1 MITGEGGDGN
11 SPITS
16 PAQAA
21 RTPANT
27 QKARNRNGPLP
38 RNGTLLTSP
47 VRGEPRGGLFR
58 REVYA
63 RRVSL
68 YRFQEPIP
76 MLTSPVLVAA
86 FDGWIDAAG
95 AATACAN
102 HVAESGRVVAS
113 FDVDSLNDY
122 RARRPV
128 LDVVD
133 GVLARMQWPDI
144 LLRHIEIGG
153 RDILVLV
160 GPEPDYKWKQLGDD
174 VLELARRLGV
184 VEWISL
190 GAIPAAVPHTRP
202 VPVLATASTDA
213 SLRDGEQQGPGGVLR
228 VPAAA
233 LSALEMTVAAAGIPA
248 IGYYAQVPHYIGAA
262 AYAPAS
268 LALLQHLERRL
279 GVTIPLGTL
288 GDDALAQRERLD
300 AAIAEDDDSREY
312 LERLEAL
319 ASEERVP
326 SGDEIASEIER
337 YLKEQS

>member
-1 MITGEGGDGN
+1 
-11 SPITS
+11 
-16 PAQAA
+16 
-21 RTPANT
+21 
-27 QKARNRNGPLP
+27 
-38 RNGTLLTSP
+38 
-47 VRGEPRGGLFR
+47 
-58 REVYA
+58 
-63 RRVSL
+63 VSL
-68 YRFQEPIP
+68 YRLQDPIP
-76 MLTSPVLVAA
+76 VLSAPVLLAA

-102 HVAESGRVVAS
+102 HVAEEGRVVAS

-133 GVLARMQWPDI
+133 GVLARIQWPDI
-144 LLRHIEIGG
+144 MLRHIRVGD

-160 GPEPDYKWKQLGDD
+160 GPEPDYKWKQLGED
-174 VLELARRLGV
+174 VVELARRLGV

-202 VPVLATASTDA
+202 VPVLATASTGA
-213 SLRDGEQQGPGGVLR
+213 SLRDGEQQGPGGILR

-233 LSALEMTVAAAGIPA
+233 LSAVEMTVAGAGIPA

-262 AYAPAS
+262 AYAPAT

-288 GDDALAQRERLD
+288 GDDAVAQRQRLD
-300 AAIAEDDDSREY
+300 AAIAEDEDSREY
-312 LERLEAL
+312 LARLEAL
-319 ASEERVP
+319 ASEERMP
-326 SGDEIASEIER
+326 SGDELASEIER
-337 YLKEQS
+337 YLKEQT

>member
-1 MITGEGGDGN
+1 
-11 SPITS
+11 
-16 PAQAA
+16 
-21 RTPANT
+21 
-27 QKARNRNGPLP
+27 
-38 RNGTLLTSP
+38 
-47 VRGEPRGGLFR
+47 
-58 REVYA
+58 
-63 RRVSL
+63 VSL
-68 YRFQEPIP
+68 YR
-76 MLTSPVLVAA
+76 LTDPVPTLVAPVMIAA

-102 HVAESGRVVAS
+102 HLAEKGQVVAS

-144 LLRHIEIGG
+144 VLRHAKVAG
-153 RDILVLV
+153 RDLLVLV
-160 GPEPDYKWKQLGDD
+160 GPEPDYKWKQLGID
-174 VLELARRLGV
+174 VLELVLRLGV
-184 VEWISL
+184 IEWISL

-202 VPVLATASTDA
+202 VPVLATASPEA
-213 SLRDGEQQGPGGVLR
+213 ILRDGEQQGPGGVLR

-233 LSALEMTVAAAGIPA
+233 LSAIEMTVAGAGIPA
-248 IGYYAQVPHYIGAA
+248 IGYYAQVPHYVGTN
-262 AYAPAS
+262 AYVPAT

-279 GVTIPLGTL
+279 GITMPLGS
-288 GDDALAQRERLD
+288 LADEAIEQRQRLD

-312 LERLEAL
+312 LGRLESL

-337 YLKEQS
+337 YLRRQTGSGEGGEGGPREQP

>member
-1 MITGEGGDGN
+1 M
-11 SPITS
+11 
-16 PAQAA
+16 
-21 RTPANT
+21 
-27 QKARNRNGPLP
+27 
-38 RNGTLLTSP
+38 
-47 VRGEPRGGLFR
+47 
-58 REVYA
+58 
-63 RRVSL
+63 SL
-68 YRFQEPIP
+68 YRLQEQIP
-76 MLTSPVLVAA
+76 MLTAPVLVAA

-102 HVAESGRVVAS
+102 HVAEGGRVVAS

-144 LLRHIEIGG
+144 VLRHVAVDG
-153 RDILVLV
+153 RDVLVLV

-174 VLELARRLGV
+174 LLELALRLGV

-213 SLRDGEQQGPGGVLR
+213 SLRDGEQQGPGGILR

-233 LSALEMTVAAAGIPA
+233 LSAVEMTVAGAGIPA
-248 IGYYAQVPHYIGAA
+248 VGYYAQVPHYIGAS
-262 AYAPAS
+262 AYAPAT

-300 AAIAEDDDSREY
+300 AAIAEDEDSKEY
-312 LERLEAL
+312 LARLEAL
-319 ASEERVP
+319 ASEERMP

-337 YLKEQS
+337 YLKEQT

>member
-1 MITGEGGDGN
+1 MSD
-11 SPITS
+11 PV
-16 PAQAA
+16 PPLAA
-21 RTPANT
+21 
-27 QKARNRNGPLP
+27 
-38 RNGTLLTSP
+38 
-47 VRGEPRGGLFR
+47 
-58 REVYA
+58 
-63 RRVSL
+63 
-68 YRFQEPIP
+68 
-76 MLTSPVLVAA
+76 PVLVAA

-102 HVAESGRVVAS
+102 HLAEGGEVLAS

-144 LLRHIEIGG
+144 VLRHVRLGG
-153 RDILVLV
+153 RDLLVLV
-160 GPEPDYKWKQLGDD
+160 GPEPDYKWKQLGND
-174 VLELARRLGV
+174 VMDLAIRLGV

-213 SLRDGEQQGPGGVLR
+213 TLRDGEQQGPGGILR

-233 LSALEMTVAAAGIPA
+233 LSAIEMTVAGAGIPA
-248 IGYYAQVPHYIGAA
+248 IGYYAQVPHYVGTS
-262 AYAPAS
+262 AYAPAT

-279 GVTIPLGTL
+279 GIALPLGS
-288 GDDALAQRERLD
+288 LADEAIEQRQRLD
-300 AAIAEDDDSREY
+300 AAIAEDEDSREY
-312 LERLEAL
+312 LGRLESL

-337 YLKEQS
+337 YLRQAGSGGDGGEGPREQS

>member
-1 MITGEGGDGN
+1 MLGG
-11 SPITS
+11 
-16 PAQAA
+16 
-21 RTPANT
+21 
-27 QKARNRNGPLP
+27 
-38 RNGTLLTSP
+38 
-47 VRGEPRGGLFR
+47 
-58 REVYA
+58 
-63 RRVSL
+63 VSL
-68 YRFQEPIP
+68 YR
-76 MLTSPVLVAA
+76 MADPVPPLVAPVMVAA

-102 HVAESGRVVAS
+102 HLAKDAEVLAS

-144 LLRHIEIGG
+144 VLRHARVAG
-153 RDILVLV
+153 RDLLVLV
-160 GPEPDYKWKQLGDD
+160 GPEPDYKWKQLGVD
-174 VLELARRLGV
+174 VMELALRLGV

-202 VPVLATASTDA
+202 VPVLATASSEA
-213 SLRDGEQQGPGGVLR
+213 NLRDGEQQGPGGVLR

-233 LSALEMTVAAAGIPA
+233 LSAIEMTVAGAGIPA
-248 IGYYAQVPHYIGAA
+248 IGYYAQVPHYVGTG
-262 AYAPAS
+262 AYAPAT

-279 GVTIPLGTL
+279 GVTMPLGS
-288 GDDALAQRERLD
+288 LADEAIEQRQRLD
-300 AAIAEDDDSREY
+300 AAIAEDEDSREY
-312 LERLEAL
+312 LGRLESL

-337 YLKEQS
+337 YLQRQTGSGGGDGDAGPREQS

>member
-1 MITGEGGDGN
+1 
-11 SPITS
+11 
-16 PAQAA
+16 
-21 RTPANT
+21 
-27 QKARNRNGPLP
+27 
-38 RNGTLLTSP
+38 
-47 VRGEPRGGLFR
+47 
-58 REVYA
+58 
-63 RRVSL
+63 VSL
-68 YRFQEPIP
+68 YRLQEQIP
-76 MLTSPVLVAA
+76 MLTAPVLVAA

-102 HVAESGRVVAS
+102 HVAEGGRVVAS

-144 LLRHIEIGG
+144 TLRHVAFDG
-153 RDILVLV
+153 RDVLVLV
-160 GPEPDYKWKQLGDD
+160 GPEPDYKWKQLGDEL
-174 VLELARRLGV
+174 LELALRLGV

-233 LSALEMTVAAAGIPA
+233 LSAVEMTVAAAGIPA
-248 IGYYAQVPHYIGAA
+248 IGYYAQVPHYIGAS
-262 AYAPAS
+262 AYAPAT

-279 GVTIPLGTL
+279 GVTIPLRTL
-288 GDDALAQRERLD
+288 GDDAIAQRERLD
-300 AAIAEDDDSREY
+300 VAIAEDEDSKEY
-312 LERLEAL
+312 LTRLEAL
-319 ASEERVP
+319 ASEERMP

-337 YLKEQS
+337 YLKEQT

>member
-1 MITGEGGDGN
+1 
-11 SPITS
+11 
-16 PAQAA
+16 
-21 RTPANT
+21 
-27 QKARNRNGPLP
+27 
-38 RNGTLLTSP
+38 
-47 VRGEPRGGLFR
+47 
-58 REVYA
+58 
-63 RRVSL
+63 VSL
-68 YRFQEPIP
+68 YR
-76 MLTSPVLVAA
+76 LTDPVPTLVAPVMIAA

-102 HVAESGRVVAS
+102 HLAEKGQVVAS

-144 LLRHIEIGG
+144 VLRHAKVAG
-153 RDILVLV
+153 RDLLVLV
-160 GPEPDYKWKQLGDD
+160 GPEPDYKWKQLGID
-174 VLELARRLGV
+174 VLELVLRLGV
-184 VEWISL
+184 IEWISL

-202 VPVLATASTDA
+202 VPVLATASPEA
-213 SLRDGEQQGPGGVLR
+213 ILRDGEQQGPGGVLR

-233 LSALEMTVAAAGIPA
+233 LSAIEMTVAGAGIPA
-248 IGYYAQVPHYIGAA
+248 IGYYAQVPHYVGTN
-262 AYAPAS
+262 AYAPAT

-279 GVTIPLGTL
+279 GITMPLGS
-288 GDDALAQRERLD
+288 LADEAIEQRQRLD

-312 LERLEAL
+312 LGRLESL

-337 YLKEQS
+337 YLRRQTGSGEGGEGGPREQP

>member
-1 MITGEGGDGN
+1 M
-11 SPITS
+11 
-16 PAQAA
+16 
-21 RTPANT
+21 
-27 QKARNRNGPLP
+27 
-38 RNGTLLTSP
+38 
-47 VRGEPRGGLFR
+47 R
-58 REVYA
+58 REMAREARGYA

-68 YRFQEPIP
+68 YRLEEPTP
-76 MLTSPVLVAA
+76 ELVAPVLVAA

-102 HVAESGRVVAS
+102 QVAEDGDVLAS

-133 GVLARMQWPDI
+133 GVLARLQWPDI
-144 LLRHIEIGG
+144 LLRHVTIGG

-174 VLELARRLGV
+174 VLELALRLGV

-213 SLRDGEQQGPGGVLR
+213 HLRDGELQGPGGVLR

-233 LSALEMTVAAAGIPA
+233 LSAVEMTVAGAGIPA
-248 IGYYAQVPHYIGAA
+248 VGYYAQVPHYIGTSP
-262 AYAPAS
+262 YAPAT
-268 LALLQHLERRL
+268 LALLEHLERRL
-279 GVTIPLGTL
+279 SVTIPLGAL
-288 GDDALAQRERLD
+288 GDDAVAQRQRLD
-300 AAIAEDDDSREY
+300 AAIADDEDSREY
-312 LERLEAL
+312 LTRLEAL
-319 ASEERVP
+319 ASEERMP
-326 SGDEIASEIER
+326 TGDELASEIER
-337 YLKEQS
+337 YLRQTGGPEGESGPREQS

>member
-1 MITGEGGDGN
+1 VN
-11 SPITS
+11 
-16 PAQAA
+16 
-21 RTPANT
+21 
-27 QKARNRNGPLP
+27 
-38 RNGTLLTSP
+38 
-47 VRGEPRGGLFR
+47 
-58 REVYA
+58 
-63 RRVSL
+63 L
-68 YRFQEPIP
+68 YRLQDPIP
-76 MLTSPVLVAA
+76 VLSAPVLLAA

-102 HVAESGRVVAS
+102 HVAEGGRTVAS

-133 GVLARMQWPDI
+133 GVLARIQWPDI
-144 LLRHIEIGG
+144 LLRHIRVSD

-160 GPEPDYKWKQLGDD
+160 GPEPDYKWKQLGED
-174 VLELARRLGV
+174 VVELARRLGV

-202 VPVLATASTDA
+202 VPVLATASTEA
-213 SLRDGEQQGPGGVLR
+213 SLRDGEQQGPGGILR

-233 LSALEMTVAAAGIPA
+233 LSAVEMTVTGAGIPA

-262 AYAPAS
+262 AYAPAT

-288 GDDALAQRERLD
+288 GDDALAQRQRLD
-300 AAIAEDDDSREY
+300 AAIAEDEDSREY
-312 LERLEAL
+312 LARLEAL
-319 ASEERVP
+319 ASEERMP

-337 YLKEQS
+337 YLKEQT

>member
-1 MITGEGGDGN
+1 MLGG
-11 SPITS
+11 
-16 PAQAA
+16 
-21 RTPANT
+21 
-27 QKARNRNGPLP
+27 
-38 RNGTLLTSP
+38 
-47 VRGEPRGGLFR
+47 
-58 REVYA
+58 
-63 RRVSL
+63 VSL
-68 YRFQEPIP
+68 YR
-76 MLTSPVLVAA
+76 MADPVPPLVAPVMVAA

-102 HVAESGRVVAS
+102 HLAKDAEVLAS

-144 LLRHIEIGG
+144 VLRHARVAG
-153 RDILVLV
+153 RDLLVLV

-174 VLELARRLGV
+174 VVELARRLGV

-202 VPVLATASTDA
+202 VPVLATASTEA
-213 SLRDGEQQGPGGVLR
+213 SLRDGEQQGPGGILR

-233 LSALEMTVAAAGIPA
+233 LSAVEMTVAAAGIPA
-248 IGYYAQVPHYIGAA
+248 VGYYAQVPHYIGAVA
-262 AYAPAS
+262 FAPAT

-288 GDDALAQRERLD
+288 GDDAVAQRQRLD

-312 LERLEAL
+312 LARLEAL
-319 ASEERVP
+319 ASEERMP

-337 YLKEQS
+337 YLRQTGSGGEGESGPREP

>member
-1 MITGEGGDGN
+1 
-11 SPITS
+11 
-16 PAQAA
+16 
-21 RTPANT
+21 
-27 QKARNRNGPLP
+27 
-38 RNGTLLTSP
+38 
-47 VRGEPRGGLFR
+47 
-58 REVYA
+58 
-63 RRVSL
+63 L
-68 YRFQEPIP
+68 YQLQEQIP
-76 MLTSPVLVAA
+76 MLRAPVLLAA

-102 HVAESGRVVAS
+102 HIAEDGRVIAS

-144 LLRHIEIGG
+144 VLRHASFDG
-153 RDILVLV
+153 RDLLVLV

-174 VLELARRLGV
+174 LLELALRLGV

-202 VPVLATASTDA
+202 VPVLATASSDA
-213 SLRDGEQQGPGGVLR
+213 SLRDGEQQGPGGILR

-233 LSALEMTVAAAGIPA
+233 LSAVEMTVAAAGIPA
-248 IGYYAQVPHYIGAA
+248 IGYYAQVPHYIGAS
-262 AYAPAS
+262 AYAPAT
-268 LALLQHLERRL
+268 LALLQHVERRL
-279 GVTIPLGTL
+279 GITVPLGTL

-312 LERLEAL
+312 LARLEAL
-319 ASEERVP
+319 ASEERMP
-326 SGDEIASEIER
+326 SGDEIATEIER
-337 YLKEQS
+337 YLKEQT

>member
-1 MITGEGGDGN
+1 VAD
-11 SPITS
+11 
-16 PAQAA
+16 
-21 RTPANT
+21 RF
-27 QKARNRNGPLP
+27 
-38 RNGTLLTSP
+38 
-47 VRGEPRGGLFR
+47 FR

-68 YRFQEPIP
+68 YRLKETIP
-76 MLTSPVLVAA
+76 TLTAPVLIAA

-102 HVAESGRVVAS
+102 HVAEGGTVVAS

-133 GVLARMQWPDI
+133 GVLARIQWPDI
-144 LLRHIEIGG
+144 LLRHVRVGG
-153 RDILVLV
+153 RDLLVLV

-174 VLELARRLGV
+174 VVELARRLGV

-213 SLRDGEQQGPGGVLR
+213 SLRDGEQQGPGGILR

-233 LSALEMTVAAAGIPA
+233 LSAVEMTVAGAGIPA
-248 IGYYAQVPHYIGAA
+248 VGYYAQVPHYIGASTF
-262 AYAPAS
+262 APAT

-288 GDDALAQRERLD
+288 GDDAVAQRQRLD
-300 AAIAEDDDSREY
+300 AAIAEDEDSKEY
-312 LERLEAL
+312 LARLEAL
-319 ASEERVP
+319 ASEERMP

-337 YLKEQS
+337 YLKEQT

>member
-1 MITGEGGDGN
+1 
-11 SPITS
+11 
-16 PAQAA
+16 
-21 RTPANT
+21 
-27 QKARNRNGPLP
+27 
-38 RNGTLLTSP
+38 
-47 VRGEPRGGLFR
+47 
-58 REVYA
+58 
-63 RRVSL
+63 VSL

-76 MLTSPVLVAA
+76 MLTAPVLIAA

-102 HVAESGRVVAS
+102 HVGEGGRVLAS

-144 LLRHIEIGG
+144 VLRYVEIGG
-153 RDILVLV
+153 RDLLVLV

-174 VLELARRLGV
+174 VLELAHRLGV

-213 SLRDGEQQGPGGVLR
+213 SLRDGEQQGPGGILR

-248 IGYYAQVPHYIGAA
+248 IGYYAQVPHYIGAS

-279 GVTIPLGTL
+279 GVIIPLGTL
-288 GDDALAQRERLD
+288 GDDAAAQRQRLD

-312 LERLEAL
+312 LERLEAI

-337 YLKEQS
+337 YLKEQT

>member
-1 MITGEGGDGN
+1 
-11 SPITS
+11 
-16 PAQAA
+16 
-21 RTPANT
+21 
-27 QKARNRNGPLP
+27 
-38 RNGTLLTSP
+38 
-47 VRGEPRGGLFR
+47 
-58 REVYA
+58 
-63 RRVSL
+63 
-68 YRFQEPIP
+68 
-76 MLTSPVLVAA
+76 MLTAPVLVAA

-102 HVAESGRVVAS
+102 HVAEGGRVVAS

-144 LLRHIEIGG
+144 VLRHVAFGG

-174 VLELARRLGV
+174 LLELALRLGV

-202 VPVLATASTDA
+202 VPVLATASTGA

-233 LSALEMTVAAAGIPA
+233 LSAVEMTVAGAGIPA
-248 IGYYAQVPHYIGAA
+248 VGYYAQVPHYIGAT
-262 AYAPAS
+262 AYAPAT

-288 GDDALAQRERLD
+288 GDDALAQRQRLD
-300 AAIAEDDDSREY
+300 AAIAEDEDSKEY
-312 LERLEAL
+312 LARLEAL
-319 ASEERVP
+319 ASEERMP

-337 YLKEQS
+337 YLKEQT

>member
-1 MITGEGGDGN
+1 M
-11 SPITS
+11 
-16 PAQAA
+16 
-21 RTPANT
+21 
-27 QKARNRNGPLP
+27 
-38 RNGTLLTSP
+38 
-47 VRGEPRGGLFR
+47 
-58 REVYA
+58 
-63 RRVSL
+63 SL
-68 YRFQEPIP
+68 YRLQDPIP
-76 MLTSPVLVAA
+76 VLSAPVLLAA

-102 HVAESGRVVAS
+102 HVAEEGGVVAS

-133 GVLARMQWPDI
+133 GVLARIQWPDI
-144 LLRHIEIGG
+144 LLRHIRMGD

-160 GPEPDYKWKQLGDD
+160 GPEPDYKWKQLGED
-174 VLELARRLGV
+174 VVELARRLGV

-202 VPVLATASTDA
+202 VPVLATASTGA
-213 SLRDGEQQGPGGVLR
+213 SLRDGEQQGPGGILR

-233 LSALEMTVAAAGIPA
+233 LSAVEMTVAGAGIPA

-262 AYAPAS
+262 AYAPAT

-288 GDDALAQRERLD
+288 GDDAVAQRQRLD
-300 AAIAEDDDSREY
+300 AAIAEDEDSREY
-312 LERLEAL
+312 LARLETL
-319 ASEERVP
+319 ASEERMP
-326 SGDEIASEIER
+326 SGDELASEIER
-337 YLKEQS
+337 YLKEQT